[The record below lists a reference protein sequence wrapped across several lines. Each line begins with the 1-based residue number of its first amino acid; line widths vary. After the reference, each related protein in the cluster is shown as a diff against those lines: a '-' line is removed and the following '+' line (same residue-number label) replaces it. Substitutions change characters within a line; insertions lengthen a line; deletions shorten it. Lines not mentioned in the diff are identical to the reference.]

1 MKDMKLFDDTLVALL
16 RMPDEQRTAEVI
28 ASHLA
33 MATTAANLATK
44 GQTTLQLEHLQ
55 LASAAALLT
64 KELGGGFT
72 YRTSLR
78 IGPGLDGIE
87 LFASI
92 EAGGGGDP
100 RFTGFGS
107 NASRVLN
114 QLRQQMDDYA
124 KPPAE
129 RQRKTR
135 EANRSPL
142 RLLPKEPRKGAA

>member
-44 GQTTLQLEHLQ
+44 GQTTFQLEHLQ

-64 KELGGGFT
+64 KELGEAFT
-72 YRTSLR
+72 YRTALR
-78 IGPGLDGIE
+78 IGPGLEGLE
-87 LFASI
+87 LNASI
-92 EAGGGGDP
+92 EASGAENP
-100 RFTGFGS
+100 RFFAFGPS
-107 NASRVLN
+107 AVRVLAL
-114 QLRQQMDDYA
+114 LRKQIDDYA
-124 KPPAE
+124 KPPTE
-129 RQRKTR
+129 RQRKPR

-142 RLLPKEPRKGAA
+142 RMLPKEPRKGAA

>member
-16 RMPDEQRTAEVI
+16 RMPDEHRTTEVI

-33 MATTAANLATK
+33 LAASAANLGPK

-64 KELGGGFT
+64 KELGEGFT
-72 YRTSLR
+72 HRTNLR

-92 EAGGGGDP
+92 EAGGGGQP
-100 RFTGFGS
+100 RFTGFGP
-107 NASRVLN
+107 NAARVLG
-114 QLRQQMDDYA
+114 QLRQQIEDYA

-129 RQRKTR
+129 RQKKPR

-142 RLLPKEPRKGAA
+142 RHLPSKRHKETA